1 MELRASALRLLRSAE
16 PRRPRADL
24 QGPQQFCSQCSTPP
38 VRAQLAPRTPT
49 HPPLL
54 HMCALAPPDSS
65 DLIKRAISFHPSGP
79 QAISFTLEC
88 HSLVPGTAHTSS
100 SVFLSPLGKPF
111 PTCSGQNSSFPPP
124 FPSTPGQHH
133 TVVKTEGRQLLNTG
147 SATYSL
153 SSLGKAHGASISSS
167 VKWEQ

>member
-24 QGPQQFCSQCSTPP
+24 QGPQQFCNQCSTPP

-54 HMCALAPPDSS
+54 RLCALAPPDSS

-88 HSLVPGTAHTSS
+88 HSLPQVPGTAHTSS

-111 PTCSGQNSSFPPP
+111 PTCSGQNSSLPPP
-124 FPSTPGQHH
+124 CPSAPRQHH
-133 TVVKTEGRQLLNTG
+133 TVVKREGCRLRNTG
-147 SATYSL
+147 PATYSAVAVRHL
-153 SSLGKAHGASISSS
+153 STWSLNFLIC
-167 VKWEQ
+167 